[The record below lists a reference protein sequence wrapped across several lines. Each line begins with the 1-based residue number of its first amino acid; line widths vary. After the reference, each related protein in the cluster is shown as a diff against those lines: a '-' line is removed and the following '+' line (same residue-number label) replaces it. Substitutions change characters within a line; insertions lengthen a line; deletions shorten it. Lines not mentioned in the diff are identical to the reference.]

1 MRVRLVG
8 GASAFI
14 IFNGIATTLCIASC
28 VVSLRTTIICLFM
41 TSLQGFDG
49 HENLVYLYV
58 YDRVRVDVDQY
69 FHDATDRYCTIYPP
83 SFLMSLMLE
92 SIAASIFVTLSGPP
106 EFCDTKAAISVCAS
120 FTILVP
126 ISWLAST
133 LCAYN
138 FLLLCPDVSSKYNLR
153 T

>member
-28 VVSLRTTIICLFM
+28 VISLRPTIICLFM

-49 HENLVYLYV
+49 HEDLVYLNV
-58 YDRVRVDVDQY
+58 YDRVRVHVDQY

-83 SFLMSLMLE
+83 SF
-92 SIAASIFVTLSGPP
+92 
-106 EFCDTKAAISVCAS
+106 
-120 FTILVP
+120 
-126 ISWLAST
+126 
-133 LCAYN
+133 
-138 FLLLCPDVSSKYNLR
+138 FLLCR
-153 T
+153 